1 MNNSQLIQRYIW
13 LFFGILMFG
22 MAGAAAWTG
31 KLRGRFGEV
40 AYRDKDKKQFWSS
53 LGIYYLF
60 GTVFILCYL
69 YKTRAFS
76 K

>member
-1 MNNSQLIQRYIW
+1 VNSSQLVQRYIW

-31 KLRGRFGEV
+31 ELRGRFGEV
-40 AYRDKDKKQFWSS
+40 ACRDKSQKRFRSS
-53 LGIYYLF
+53 IAMYCFF
-60 GTVFILCYL
+60 GAVFILFYL
-69 YKTRAFS
+69 YKIHAFS

>member
-1 MNNSQLIQRYIW
+1 VNNSQLIQRYIW

-40 AYRDKDKKQFWSS
+40 AYRDKDQKQFSSS
-53 LGIYYLF
+53 LVIYCLF
-60 GTVFILCYL
+60 GIGFILCYL
-69 YKTRAFS
+69 YKIHAFP

>member
-53 LGIYYLF
+53 LVIYCLF
-60 GTVFILCYL
+60 GTVFILYYL
-69 YKTRAFS
+69 FKIRSFS